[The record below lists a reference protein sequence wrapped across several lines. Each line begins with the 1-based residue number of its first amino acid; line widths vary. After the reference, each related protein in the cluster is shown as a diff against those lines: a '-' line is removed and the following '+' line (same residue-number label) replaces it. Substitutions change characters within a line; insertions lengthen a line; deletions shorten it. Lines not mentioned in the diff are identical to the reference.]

1 MPQQHERALVDI
13 WIRCLREAVEALTGE
28 PPEITVPAHSGAPA
42 EAVRWWRQRLDHPE
56 GAWIWVGAP
65 EATAASLG
73 GRVLQAAGLADAD
86 AGQARGTY
94 FEILQQATSATAV
107 ALGGRFGRELRA
119 LESEE
124 VSGQA
129 PPESWELRLAL
140 PGEEPSS
147 LWVAFEGLGELVSPP
162 VEEATLVVT
171 GTSSSGGQPIDL
183 LLDVELPVS
192 VSFGRTQ
199 LPLKEVLKLTSGSIV
214 ELNRPVAEPVEVIVN
229 NCVIAR
235 GEVVV
240 VEGNYGV
247 RITEIVSRQQRL
259 RTLG

>member
-1 MPQQHERALVDI
+1 MSQQHERALVDV

-28 PPEITVPAHSGAPA
+28 PPEITIPANSGAPTGA
-42 EAVRWWRQRLDHPE
+42 LRWWRQRLDHPE
-56 GAWIWVGAP
+56 GAWIWVGAS

-73 GRVLQAAGLADAD
+73 GRVLQAAGVGDAD

-107 ALGGRFGRELRA
+107 ALGARFGRELRA
-119 LESEE
+119 LDSEE

-129 PPESWELRLAL
+129 PAESWELRLAL
-140 PGEEPSS
+140 PGQEPSS
-147 LWVAFEGLGELVSPP
+147 LWVAFEGLIEPVSQPA
-162 VEEATLVVT
+162 EEAALVVT
-171 GTSSSGGQPIDL
+171 GTSSGRQPIDL